1 MTKSTRFN
9 ATLMVRQ
16 GVQRLLRSR
25 QSERFKAWMR
35 GSGPAER
42 FGIEVHGGRTV
53 ADVVGYFG
61 DGTDQL
67 YQLQQWIPALE
78 ELNDEHS
85 VVLVFRQ
92 RAAFEAAKAM
102 TALPMALAVSYPDLT
117 DLYSENVYRLAIYVN
132 NSMRNFQ
139 SMSDPSIVHVHV
151 DHGESDKASSISNQ
165 LKAYDKVFVAGDAAM
180 ERCERVLWGFDE
192 SKLVSIGRPPLDG
205 RFSSVLPQDSRLT
218 VVYAPT
224 WPGENESNNYT
235 SVDVLGQ
242 QIVEAL
248 LSMHVR
254 VVYRPHPRATGLVDS
269 AVSEADQAIRSMLNA
284 ANSRGEAHIIST
296 ADNIL
301 SIFEDTDVLI
311 ADISSVGL
319 DFLYLH
325 TDRCLLLTDRRNDPA
340 RLREISPIAGALAT
354 VSLDTVGQLPKL
366 VGDELHSY
374 SSLEARTKLS
384 DHYFGSKTDEG
395 STGKFVEAIGSAI
408 RERET
413 PHYPRQN

>member
-1 MTKSTRFN
+1 MTKSTRIN
-9 ATLMVRQ
+9 VTKTVRQ

-25 QSERFKAWMR
+25 HGERLKTWMR

-42 FGIEVHGGRTV
+42 FGIEVYGGRTA
-53 ADVVGYFG
+53 ADVIGYFG

-67 YQLQQWIPALE
+67 YQLQQWLPALE
-78 ELNDEHS
+78 KLDVEHS

-92 RAAFEAAKAM
+92 RAAFEAAKAI
-102 TALPMALAVSYPDLT
+102 TSLPMALAVSYPDLT
-117 DLYSENVYRLAIYVN
+117 DLYGTNVYRLAIYVN

-151 DHGESDKASSISNQ
+151 DHGESDKTSSISNQ
-165 LKAYDKVFVAGDAAM
+165 LKAYDKVFVAGSAAM
-180 ERCERVLWGFDE
+180 ERCARVLCGLDG

-205 RFSSVLPQDSRLT
+205 RFSSVLPHDERLT

-224 WPGENESNNYT
+224 WPGENDSNNFT

-254 VVYRPHPRATGLVDS
+254 VIYRPHPRATGMVDS
-269 AVSEADQAIRSMLNA
+269 AVSEADRAIRLMLNA
-284 ANSRGEAHIIST
+284 ANDEGGGHIIST
-296 ADNIL
+296 AHNIL
-301 SIFEDTDVLI
+301 NIFEDTDVLI

-325 TDRCLLLTDRRNDPA
+325 TDRGLLLTDRRNDPA
-340 RLREISPIAGALAT
+340 RLREISPAADALGTVSLAT
-354 VSLDTVGQLPKL
+354 VEQLPRL
-366 VGDELHSY
+366 VDDELHS
-374 SSLEARTKLS
+374 SSPLEVRTQLR

-395 STGKFVEAIGSAI
+395 STGKFVDAIGAAI
-408 RERET
+408 REREAL
-413 PHYPRQN
+413 HNSNRR